1 MKCRHLAF
9 CSRSQRA
16 RATPTRP
23 PAPNSAREREEGG
36 STPEAAGGRA
46 REGGRRGRASDLAL
60 SSLTLP
66 RPLSLP
72 RSLACATTRPK
83 ISLTDTTARS
93 GDPRCPMTAHSTCLG
108 CLGPLY
114 KTQGQIGGDISR
126 KGLWHSC
133 LECPSDGRPRL
144 PAGHSVALAA
154 SPSSPPPSSVLC
166 TLRTL
171 LSLPSSPLLS
181 SLRGNAGM

>member
-36 STPEAAGGRA
+36 STPEAAGAGERA
-46 REGGRRGRASDLAL
+46 RTGAGGRGRASDLAL

-66 RPLSLP
+66 RPLSLA

-171 LSLPSSPLLS
+171 LSLPSSPLPS
-181 SLRGNAGM
+181 SPH